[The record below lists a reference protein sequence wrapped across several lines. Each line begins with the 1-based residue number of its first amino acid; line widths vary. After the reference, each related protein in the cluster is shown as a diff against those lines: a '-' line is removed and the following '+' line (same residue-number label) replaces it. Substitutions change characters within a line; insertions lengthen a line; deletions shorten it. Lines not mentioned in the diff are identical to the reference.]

1 MQTGRGTTYYPFVFY
16 LDLWALRSP
25 DRETRKNALA
35 SLKRANSY
43 VSTAEVSEED
53 QILLLITCVGD
64 DDERLVVAAV
74 RMKD

>member
-1 MQTGRGTTYYPFVFY
+1 MTISVTPGKARY

-25 DRETRKNALA
+25 DRETRKDALA

-53 QILLLITCVGD
+53 QILLLVTCVGD

-74 RMKD
+74 RI